1 MSEELYMVFRPI
13 YFLINLTIVYTMTI
27 LVVKGQVPDWHKK
40 LVWFIAWG
48 AAGICVTL
56 AFGMYYGKEHP
67 LSYRNAGY
75 IPELIVNFCVALIGV
90 VFTWRYYKYKKE
102 PVKTIRAEPKTVP
115 APKKSPATKR
125 PVVKKPAAKKTVRKA
140 K

>member
-1 MSEELYMVFRPI
+1 MNDDFYLVFRPI
-13 YFLINLTIVYTMTI
+13 YFAINFIIVLTMTV

-56 AFGMYYGKEHP
+56 AFGMYFGPAHP
-67 LSYRNAGY
+67 LSYKSIGY
-75 IPELIVNFCVALIGV
+75 VPEFIVNFSVALIGAA
-90 VFTWRYYKYKKE
+90 FTWRYYKNKNK
-102 PVKTIRAEPKTVP
+102 PNVEPKTSTRP
-115 APKKSPATKR
+115 RKIPATKR
-125 PVVKKPAAKKTVRKA
+125 PVVKKAVAKKVA

>member
-1 MSEELYMVFRPI
+1 MNDDFYLVFRPI
-13 YFLINLTIVYTMTI
+13 YFAINFIIVLTMTV

-56 AFGMYYGKEHP
+56 AFGIYFGAAHP
-67 LSYRNAGY
+67 LSYKSIGY
-75 IPELIVNFCVALIGV
+75 IPEFIVNFCVALIGA
-90 VFTWRYYKYKKE
+90 VFTWRYYKNKTKPKVE
-102 PVKTIRAEPKTVP
+102 PTTANSPR
-115 APKKSPATKR
+115 KSPAIKR
-125 PVVKKPAAKKTVRKA
+125 AAVKKVATKTVRKV

>member
-1 MSEELYMVFRPI
+1 
-13 YFLINLTIVYTMTI
+13 MTI

-56 AFGMYYGKEHP
+56 AFGMVYGPDHP
-67 LSYRNAGY
+67 LSYRHVGY
-75 IPELIVNFCVALIGV
+75 IPELIVNCCVALIGA
-90 VFTWRYYKYKKE
+90 VFAWRYYKKKE
-102 PVKTIRAEPKTVP
+102 APVAKVEPKTSP
-115 APKKSPATKR
+115 RPRKSPATKR
-125 PVVKKPAAKKTVRKA
+125 PIVKKVAAKKVAKA